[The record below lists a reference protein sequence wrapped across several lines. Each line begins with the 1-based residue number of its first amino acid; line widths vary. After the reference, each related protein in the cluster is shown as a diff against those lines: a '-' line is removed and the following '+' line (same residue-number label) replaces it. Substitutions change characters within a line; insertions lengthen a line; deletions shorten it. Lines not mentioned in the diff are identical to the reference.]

1 MKKVTFQERLRDV
14 KRSLNHRKAH
24 ISGSNLDINQRLS
37 KHCLDINNW
46 VQDEVKKGLRVT
58 KYKKGNKSGNN
69 NIVINLPIN
78 MDFSEN
84 QDATIQCFTAIRKLV
99 SIFEAYKFKKI
110 PKKAY
115 KLRSVNFDELASIS
129 TSAALVLTAE
139 VSKWNISIKK
149 KLAPMVEKWHEDIY
163 VQFEQLGFF
172 DLFENKPKKTVIARN
187 TSPDVDF
194 VRYVKG
200 KCGDSEEAKEKKKEL
215 KSEIAKLVGA
225 KVDKWTIL
233 HSGLTEAVTN
243 VTHHAYPKGK
253 SCEERS
259 WYLTGSF
266 NKSTNE
272 MKIAFYD
279 QGVGIPNSLPA
290 SEIWEKVLSYFAKL
304 NLPKAEQKKHAKLLE
319 AAVSVD
325 RTSTMQT
332 DRGKGL
338 QDLLEFI
345 RERKEGYLSIL
356 SYHGLYKCWIENGKE
371 HSITIGM
378 QRPLSGTLI
387 IWSVKLS

>member
-149 KLAPMVEKWHEDIY
+149 
-163 VQFEQLGFF
+163 
-172 DLFENKPKKTVIARN
+172 N
-187 TSPDVDF
+187 
-194 VRYVKG
+194 
-200 KCGDSEEAKEKKKEL
+200 
-215 KSEIAKLVGA
+215 
-225 KVDKWTIL
+225 
-233 HSGLTEAVTN
+233 
-243 VTHHAYPKGK
+243 
-253 SCEERS
+253 
-259 WYLTGSF
+259 
-266 NKSTNE
+266 
-272 MKIAFYD
+272 
-279 QGVGIPNSLPA
+279 
-290 SEIWEKVLSYFAKL
+290 
-304 NLPKAEQKKHAKLLE
+304 
-319 AAVSVD
+319 
-325 RTSTMQT
+325 
-332 DRGKGL
+332 
-338 QDLLEFI
+338 
-345 RERKEGYLSIL
+345 
-356 SYHGLYKCWIENGKE
+356 
-371 HSITIGM
+371 
-378 QRPLSGTLI
+378 
-387 IWSVKLS
+387 